1 MAAVAVTVAAI
12 ELMLAVA
19 KAFAAEDMAVPGM
32 VMSTLAVTPVKVEVA
47 LKLAS
52 LIAESGESNCSC
64 CQPAAPGIVSRFQE
78 LEVGGLN

>member
-47 LKLAS
+47 LKLAAMMDS
-52 LIAESGESNCSC
+52 SVFCIRWLREC
-64 CQPAAPGIVSRFQE
+64 R
-78 LEVGGLN
+78 